1 MPQTQVDE
9 TQVELDENP
18 LEDLFNRSSDSPE
31 IDMLGGSGILGP
43 KDCPQGQEWDENTQK
58 CVAIV
63 EEEEIVE
70 ETIADEEDIWNEISE
85 DIQEEEALIEPEVL
99 TPVEMPNEVT
109 EILDELLPE
118 RKDENSL
125 TLDLRKSSGGY
136 YNTSKN
142 IAQDIA
148 DIERAQKR
156 LSNIMDPR
164 FTILE
169 KTKLELQKSL
179 EPTIEKEKEEELVG
193 ETQGAAALTMVKK
206 GY

>member
-1 MPQTQVDE
+1 MKLKF
-9 TQVELDENP
+9 ELDENP
-18 LEDLFNRSSDSPE
+18 LEDLFNRPSDSPGR
-31 IDMLGGSGILGP
+31 DMLGGSGILDP
-43 KDCPQGQEWDENTQK
+43 KDCPQGQEWDEDTQR
-58 CVAIV
+58 CIAVVEEV
-63 EEEEIVE
+63 EEEEVVE

-85 DIQEEEALIEPEVL
+85 DIQEEEVLIEPEAI

-148 DIERAQKR
+148 DIERAQSKIS
-156 LSNIMDPR
+156 LMDPR
-164 FTILE
+164 STVLE
-169 KTKLELQKSL
+169 KTKLEASKIFRTYYRRRKRRRISW
-179 EPTIEKEKEEELVG
+179 G
-193 ETQGAAALTMVKK
+193 NSRNSGFNYGKK
-206 GY
+206 RC